1 MKHAVLM
8 MIALLLLFSCSK
20 PKVEDIP
27 VLGSLDPSAVD
38 DSGKDSSEGLMD
50 LGEPQS
56 LVDRFSYAYGN
67 LFASSL
73 DSLDQEISVD
83 YFVRGVLDYYGTPY
97 FSDEQMQDIFAEY
110 QSMMIQK
117 NQERYEEQ
125 KKKNLE
131 DAQAFLAVNGKRS
144 NVITTPSG
152 LQYERIRK
160 VADKSVAPQE
170 DDTVE
175 IDYTIT
181 LLNGT
186 VADSSYNRGQR
197 AVVKVSQM
205 IDGVK
210 EGLMLMSPG
219 EKYRFWIHPEKGY
232 GENGV
237 SVIGPNELLIFEV
250 ELYDIV
256 EQ

>member
-1 MKHAVLM
+1 MKHVVLM
-8 MIALLLLFSCSK
+8 MLALLFLFSCSK
-20 PKVEDIP
+20 PEEGDVSVRNSSNP
-27 VLGSLDPSAVD
+27 TAVD
-38 DSGKDSSEGLMD
+38 TSEKDSSDKLMD
-50 LGEPQS
+50 LGEPQG

-73 DSLDQEISVD
+73 ESLDKEISVD
-83 YFVRGVLDYYGTPY
+83 YFVRGVLDYYGTSY
-97 FSDEQMQDIFAEY
+97 FTDEQMQEIFAEY
-110 QSMMIQK
+110 QNMMIQE

-131 DAQAFLAVNGKRS
+131 DALAFLAVNGKRS

-160 VADKSVAPQE
+160 VSDKSVVPQE